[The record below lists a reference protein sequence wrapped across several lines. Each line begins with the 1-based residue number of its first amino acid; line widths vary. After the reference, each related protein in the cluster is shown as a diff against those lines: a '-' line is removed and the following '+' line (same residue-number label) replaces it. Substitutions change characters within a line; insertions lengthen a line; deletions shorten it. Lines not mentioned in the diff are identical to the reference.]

1 VGGDR
6 NFHLGF
12 GDLLSLRSLFL
23 STDPTSSNRVHDHP
37 WSFMAE
43 DIFYWLALSLTPGV
57 GSVLIKRLLDRF
69 KTPETVFRAPLKELM
84 KIEGLGE
91 RVAGEIRKGPL
102 EKSVKRELSLLEKV
116 GGKIIAFNDDAY
128 PKRLKDIYDP
138 PALLYVRGELRRED
152 ELAVAIVGSRK
163 TSPYGRWFT
172 EKIGRDLACHGVTIV
187 SGMARGI
194 DSVAHQGALQGG
206 GRTIAVL
213 GCGIDVIYP
222 SENRDLFHQIIE
234 HGAVLSEFPM
244 GSPPEGGHF
253 PRRNR
258 IISGLSMGVVI
269 VQASAKS
276 GSLITAGYALEQGR
290 EVFAVPGNVGA
301 EGSRGTNQLI
311 NEGAK
316 LVESSEDILED
327 VLPQWRPDGETAPKA
342 ETPGRDLAGGEK
354 ILYELLGETPLHID
368 AIIRES
374 QLDPGKVSSL
384 LLNLE
389 LKGLISQWPGKYFS
403 KKM

>member
-1 VGGDR
+1 
-6 NFHLGF
+6 
-12 GDLLSLRSLFL
+12 
-23 STDPTSSNRVHDHP
+23 
-37 WSFMAE
+37 MAE
-43 DIFYWLALSLTPGV
+43 EISYWLALSLIPGI
-57 GSVLIKRLLDRF
+57 GSILIQRLLERF
-69 KTPETVFRAPLKELM
+69 KTPDAVFRAPMKELL
-84 KIEGLGE
+84 KIEGLGKK
-91 RVAGEIRKGPL
+91 VAGEIQKGPL
-102 EKSVKRELSLLEKV
+102 ERVVKRELSLLKEV
-116 GGKIIAFNDDAY
+116 GGKIVTLKDDDY

-138 PALLYVRGELRRED
+138 PALLYVRGELKRED

-163 TSPYGRWFT
+163 TSPYGRWIT
-172 EKIGRDLACHGVTIV
+172 ERIGQDLARHGVTVV

-194 DSVAHQGALQGG
+194 DSVAHKSALQGG

-213 GCGIDVIYP
+213 GCGVDVIYP
-222 SENRDLFHQIIE
+222 SENRNLFYQIIE
-234 HGAVLSEFPM
+234 HGAILSEFPM

-258 IISGLSMGVVI
+258 IISGLSIGAVI
-269 VQASAKS
+269 VQASAES

-311 NEGAK
+311 KDGAK
-316 LVESSEDILED
+316 MVESSEDILEEI
-327 VLPQWRPDGETAPKA
+327 LPQWSREREAPPNGWTPVPDLTEEEGV
-342 ETPGRDLAGGEK
+342 
-354 ILYELLGETPLHID
+354 LYRFLGEEPSHID

-374 QLDPGKVSSL
+374 RLDPGKVSSL

-389 LKGLISQWPGKYFS
+389 LKGLISQWPGKCFT

>member
-1 VGGDR
+1 
-6 NFHLGF
+6 
-12 GDLLSLRSLFL
+12 
-23 STDPTSSNRVHDHP
+23 
-37 WSFMAE
+37 MAE
-43 DIFYWLALSLTPGV
+43 DIFYWLALSLTRGL

-69 KTPETVFRAPLKELM
+69 KTPEAVFRAPLKDLM
-84 KIEGLGE
+84 QIEGLGE
-91 RVAGEIRKGPL
+91 KVAGEIRNGPP
-102 EKSVKRELSLLEKV
+102 EKAIKREFALLEKA
-116 GGKIIAFNDDAY
+116 GGTILTLRNDAY
-128 PKRLKDIYDP
+128 PRRLKDIYDP
-138 PALLYVRGELRRED
+138 PALLYVRGELKRED

-172 EKIGRDLACHGVTIV
+172 EKIGQDLAGHGVTIV
-187 SGMARGI
+187 SGLARGI
-194 DSVAHQGALQGG
+194 DSVAHMGALEGR

-222 SENRDLFHQIIE
+222 SENRDLFHRIIG

-244 GSPPEGGHF
+244 GSRPEGGHF

-258 IISGLSMGVVI
+258 IISGLSIGVVI
-269 VQASAKS
+269 VQASSKS
-276 GSLITAGYALEQGR
+276 GSLITAKYALEQGR
-290 EVFAVPGNVGA
+290 DVFAVPGNVGA

-311 NEGAK
+311 KEGAK
-316 LVESSEDILED
+316 LVESSEDILEE
-327 VLPQWRPDGETAPKA
+327 VLPQWRREGETAQKA

-354 ILYELLGETPLHID
+354 ILYELLGDTPLHID

-389 LKGLISQWPGKYFS
+389 LKGLISQWPGKCFS